1 MVGQRASLPNIAN
14 EPASAQRLQRR
25 GRGSLGSLRHT
36 NHDLKGFGYET
47 LSVFPSHS
55 KSKEAARTDVMSAT
69 KSDFRTIPTKIQ
81 HMTLMKE
88 NKA

>member
-1 MVGQRASLPNIAN
+1 MPKITS

-47 LSVFPSHS
+47 LSVFPSHG
-55 KSKEAARTDVMSAT
+55 KNKETTRTDVMSAT
-69 KSDFRTIPTKIQ
+69 KTDFRTIPTKIQ